1 MTATAHVAASLFDGQ
16 TLRRGVA
23 LVVDGGQITAVTA
36 LADLPPGMPRKDHGA
51 DTLAPGFVD
60 LQVNGGGG
68 VMLNDAPG
76 PATLAT
82 MAEAHARL
90 GATAILPT
98 LITDTAAQTAAAID
112 AATRAIAAGQSGIA
126 GLHLEGPHLSPA
138 RKGAHDAA
146 LIRPMEAADL
156 ALLCA
161 AARTLPTLLLT
172 VAPEVVTPDHIAALT
187 EAGAVVSLGHSNAD
201 YATCCAATKAGA
213 RMVTHLFNA
222 MSPLASRAP
231 GLVGAA
237 LDQGGLSAG
246 LIADAI
252 HVHPATIAA
261 ALRAKRGPGEVFLVT
276 DAMATAGS
284 AIDQFTL
291 NGRRISRRDG
301 RLTLDDG
308 TLAGAD
314 LDMARALQVM
324 TGPVG
329 IGLEKALRMA
339 TSAPAQV
346 IGRGD
351 LGHLRPGSAADF
363 VLLAS
368 DLNLRQVWRSGNPVI

>member
-1 MTATAHVAASLFDGQ
+1 
-16 TLRRGVA
+16 
-23 LVVDGGQITAVTA
+23 
-36 LADLPPGMPRKDHGA
+36 
-51 DTLAPGFVD
+51 
-60 LQVNGGGG
+60 
-68 VMLNDAPG
+68 
-76 PATLAT
+76 
-82 MAEAHARL
+82 
-90 GATAILPT
+90 
-98 LITDTAAQTAAAID
+98 
-112 AATRAIAAGQSGIA
+112 
-126 GLHLEGPHLSPA
+126 
-138 RKGAHDAA
+138 
-146 LIRPMEAADL
+146 
-156 ALLCA
+156 
-161 AARTLPTLLLT
+161 
-172 VAPEVVTPDHIAALT
+172 
-187 EAGAVVSLGHSNAD
+187 
-201 YATCCAATKAGA
+201 
-213 RMVTHLFNA
+213 
-222 MSPLASRAP
+222 
-231 GLVGAA
+231 
-237 LDQGGLSAG
+237 
-246 LIADAI
+246 
-252 HVHPATIAA
+252 VHPATIAA